1 MVNIRLCVVSVIIGL
16 IAGVVAYL
24 FQSKLV
30 DERIQDLALTATKHF
45 EETASRVISVKEG
58 PWEHDELVQKLGR
71 GNLIGIRIFDAVG
84 KLAFDSWTA
93 KSTDLTEI
101 LNAHL
106 HVWPESGSDHQN
118 RIELKEGSLI
128 QVVMPLMGKA
138 SVVGYL
144 EGIYLLDSATLSNMR
159 RQVFLSIATAIAS
172 SFAVG
177 LVLFPI
183 LNSLYGKVTR
193 LSDRLLTSNLS
204 LIKSLGAAVAKRD
217 SDTDVHNYRVA
228 LYAVALAESIVIPRE
243 EICNLLIGAFLHDV
257 GKIGIPDHILR
268 KPGKL
273 NSDEFSVMKSHATI
287 GLDIIAGNEWLKDA
301 ACVIRHH
308 HERFDGTGYPD
319 GLKGL
324 NIPLGPRIFAVV
336 DVFDALVSVRPY
348 KPALSLDVALDIIQ
362 NESGRHFDPIIVMH
376 FLKISSDCHSAIG
389 SSDVVD
395 LKILLEKKL
404 KEYF

>member
-1 MVNIRLCVVSVIIGL
+1 MG
-16 IAGVVAYL
+16 
-24 FQSKLV
+24 Q
-30 DERIQDLALTATKHF
+30 
-45 EETASRVISVKEG
+45 
-58 PWEHDELVQKLGR
+58 

-84 KLAFDSWTA
+84 KLAFDSWA
-93 KSTDLTEI
+93 EKSTDLTEI

-144 EGIYLLDSATLSNMR
+144 EGIYLLDSVTLSNMR

-177 LVLFPI
+177 LVFFPI

-193 LSDRLLTSNLS
+193 LSDRLLNSNLS

-217 SDTDVHNYRVA
+217 SDTDAHNYRVA
-228 LYAVALAESIVIPRE
+228 LYAVALAESILIPRE
-243 EICNLLIGAFLHDV
+243 EVCNLLIGAFLHDV
-257 GKIGIPDHILR
+257 GKIGIPDHILL

-273 NSDEFSVMKSHATI
+273 NAEEFSVMKNHAII

-324 NIPLGPRIFAVV
+324 DIPLGPRIFAVV
-336 DVFDALVSVRPY
+336 DVFDALVSARPY
-348 KPALSLDVALDIIQ
+348 KSALPLDVALDIIQ
-362 NESGRHFDPIIVMH
+362 GESGRHFDPLIVMH
-376 FLKISSDCHSAIG
+376 FLRISADCHSAIG
-389 SSDVVD
+389 SSDAVD
-395 LKILLEKKL
+395 LKGLLEKKL